1 MCTSEGGGF
10 DQVVG
15 VILTCPCDGI
25 GEDEAALC
33 VRVQDFGGCAAVM
46 RDHIARA
53 VRVAAGHVLCHG
65 DGSGHLDIELQSSR
79 SNDGGKDGCGA
90 THIGNHL
97 VHVGRWFDGHSTR
110 VESDALAHQ
119 SHSGCIVQLLRGV
132 ADAHK
137 ARAACGT
144 LTHCY
149 NAAEALLGQRGVVK
163 HLHGEAI
170 VLSS

>member
-15 VILTCPCDGI
+15 VILTCACDGI
-25 GEDEAALC
+25 GKDEAAF
-33 VRVQDFGGCAAVM
+33 RISVQDFGGCAAVM

-53 VRVAAGHVLCHG
+53 VRIAAGHVLCHG
-65 DGSGHLDIELQSSR
+65 DGGGHLDIELQPSCGD
-79 SNDGGKDGCGA
+79 DGGKDSCGA

-97 VHVGRWFDGHSTR
+97 VHVGRRFDGHATR
-110 VESDALAHQ
+110 VKGDALAYECNG
-119 SHSGCIVQLLRGV
+119 GCVVQLLGGV
-132 ADAHK
+132 ADAYE

-144 LTHCY
+144 LTHGH
-149 NAAEALLGQRGVVK
+149 NAAEALLGKRGVVK

-170 VLSS
+170 VLGG

>member
-1 MCTSEGGGF
+1 MC
-10 DQVVG
+10 
-15 VILTCPCDGI
+15 
-25 GEDEAALC
+25 
-33 VRVQDFGGCAAVM
+33 
-46 RDHIARA
+46 DHIARA
-53 VRVAAGHVLCHG
+53 VGVAAGHVLCHG

-90 THIGNHL
+90 AHIGNHL
-97 VHVGRWFDGHSTR
+97 VHIGRRFDGHSTR

-137 ARAACGT
+137 TRAACGT
-144 LTHCY
+144 LAHCY
-149 NAAEALLGQRGVVK
+149 NAAEALLSQRGVVK

>member
-10 DQVVG
+10 DEVVG

-46 RDHIARA
+46 CDHIARA
-53 VRVAAGHVLCHG
+53 VRVAARHVLCHG

-79 SNDGGKDGCGA
+79 SNDGGKDGRGA

-97 VHVGRWFDGHSTR
+97 VHVGRRFDGHSTR

-149 NAAEALLGQRGVVK
+149 NAAKALLGQRGVVK